1 MAQVGRGRAKAGVA
15 VSEGRQEVVT
25 SPAYDCCPWP
35 PSIQRPGLL
44 GERPPPLR
52 SLRWLHLCSPQR
64 RPECC
69 HLWQEQGGQLGLCT
83 SIRQQPQGAWHLFR
97 GALTSML
104 EMHKGT
110 ALIHWKSK
118 QPTLP
123 RLFTSFRKKEVYCRK
138 VPAVLGRAT
147 RPPPHWAPFISWFSG
162 TGCRSSA
169 PPCRFLRSSP
179 GTCLLFSVS
188 CLR

>member
-1 MAQVGRGRAKAGVA
+1 M
-15 VSEGRQEVVT
+15 T

-52 SLRWLHLCSPQR
+52 SLWWLHLCSPQR
-64 RPECC
+64 RPECS

-147 RPPPHWAPFISWFSG
+147 RPPPLGSFHILVLRDGVQELCSPLPFPAQLS
-162 TGCRSSA
+162 RDLPA
-169 PPCRFLRSSP
+169 FLRFMFKMRHLARLYHIFKS
-179 GTCLLFSVS
+179 LL
-188 CLR
+188 